1 MNNMNFMQYTTD
13 YISGVM
19 SLRNPQEKSLKILEE
34 IINDTDLVNN
44 RNIEEILKV
53 IHSKYPICSDFER
66 DFISLTFALATGVG
80 KTRLMGAFITYL
92 YTNYGI
98 KNFLVVAPGTTIYE
112 KLKSDLGNPDN
123 PKYVFKGL
131 GCFNNPPKIIADDDY
146 ANKNISL
153 FDSEVNIYVYNIGK
167 FDKEKTK
174 MKAFNEFLGM
184 SFYEKLAEMKDLVI
198 IMDESHHYRADKGM
212 TAINELK
219 PILGLELTA
228 TPIVNIKN
236 KQVPFKNVVYEYP
249 LSEAIKDGY
258 TRVPFALTRTD
269 IDFYHFGDDQL
280 DKLMLNDGIKYHE
293 LIKNKLI
300 NYAKVNKRQVVKPF
314 MLVVCKDTEHAK
326 KIEEYIKSNDFENG
340 KYKNKT
346 IKIESKM
353 SGVETEVNTKLL
365 LEVEKVDNPV
375 EIVIHVNML
384 KEGWDVNNLYTI
396 VPLRTASSKILRE
409 QMIGRG
415 LRLPYGERTGDKEID
430 SVVLTAHDKFQEI
443 LEEAQKGDSIFKLG
457 NVIKIEEI
465 EYEKETFSQIAI
477 EYPINDELNDS
488 IFVEE
493 ESTKYELT
501 NKINELL
508 TKNIEEQIY
517 NQKSDNFSDN
527 FTEEIEEQ
535 IRQDIE
541 EEIKKYDD
549 LGKIYEEN
557 KNPIEYWLKQ
567 NIKKTHEKAIDKFIL
582 IPKIKTER
590 EQGEYYFDDFN
601 LDTSK
606 FNQKPIDNKILLQNL
621 IDASEVEMI
630 NGGYINFDAVTP
642 EKTILDELRN
652 KSEIDYEKTSDLLF
666 KLINQLITKLKVE
679 YNDEQVKNIV
689 MMYKREIANEIYSQ
703 MLKHFIRNEGIIK
716 EEVFAEKPINYQSK
730 YNYNIKKNL
739 FDNYDSDRD
748 GRITS
753 ILFDGIKRG
762 VFNTAKFDSVPELQL
777 AKILER
783 ENDFVQKWLRPSSTD
798 FNITYNDGKNYEP
811 DFVVETERMKYL
823 VEVKGED
830 KLNDPD
836 VLAKKKKSVEYCKL
850 VSKWAEETGDKKW
863 TYVFIPASK
872 ITSKSTFK
880 YLSEYYAVKE

>member
-44 RNIEEILKV
+44 RNIEGILKV

-184 SFYEKLAEMKDLVI
+184 SFYQKLAEMKDLVI
-198 IMDESHHYRADKGM
+198 LMDESHHYRADKGM

-293 LIKNKLI
+293 LIKSKLI
-300 NYAKVNKRQVVKPF
+300 NYAKVNKRPLVKPF

-340 KYKNKT
+340 KYKYKT

-409 QMIGRG
+409 QMVGRG

-465 EYEKETFSQIAI
+465 EDEKEVFSQIAI

-493 ESTKYELT
+493 ESAKYELT

-517 NQKSDNFSDN
+517 NQKSDNF
-527 FTEEIEEQ
+527 TEEIEEK

-541 EEIKKYDD
+541 EEIKKDDD

-567 NIKKTHEKAIDKFIL
+567 NIKKTHEKAVDKFIL

-590 EQGEYYFDDFN
+590 EEGEYYFDDFN

-621 IDASEVEMI
+621 IDASEVEII

-666 KLINQLITKLKVE
+666 KLINQLITKFKNE
-679 YNDEQVKNIV
+679 FNDEQVKNIV

-703 MLKHFIRNEGIIK
+703 MLKHFVRNEGIIK

-730 YNYNIKKNL
+730 YSYNIKKNL

-762 VFNTAKFDSVPELQL
+762 VFDTAKFDSVPELQL

-783 ENDFVQKWLRPSSTD
+783 ENDFVQKWLRPSTTD

-811 DFVVETERMKYL
+811 DFVVETEKMNYL

-836 VLAKKKKSVEYCKL
+836 VLAKKEKSVEYCKL
-850 VSKWAEETGDKKW
+850 VSKWAEETENKKW

>member
-44 RNIEEILKV
+44 RNIEGILKV

-184 SFYEKLAEMKDLVI
+184 SFYQKLAEMKDLVI
-198 IMDESHHYRADKGM
+198 LMDESHHYRADKGM

-293 LIKNKLI
+293 LIKSKLI
-300 NYAKVNKRQVVKPF
+300 NYAKVNKRPLVKPF

-340 KYKNKT
+340 KYKYKT

-409 QMIGRG
+409 QMVGRG

-465 EYEKETFSQIAI
+465 EDEKEVFSQIAI

-493 ESTKYELT
+493 ESAKYELT

-517 NQKSDNFSDN
+517 NQKSDNF
-527 FTEEIEEQ
+527 TEEIEEK

-541 EEIKKYDD
+541 EEIKKDDD

-567 NIKKTHEKAIDKFIL
+567 NIKKTHEKAVDKFIL

-590 EQGEYYFDDFN
+590 EEEEYYFDDFN

-621 IDASEVEMI
+621 IDASEVEII

-666 KLINQLITKLKVE
+666 KLINQLITKFKNE
-679 YNDEQVKNIV
+679 FNDEQVKNIV

-703 MLKHFIRNEGIIK
+703 MLKHFVRNEGIIK

-730 YNYNIKKNL
+730 YSYNIKKNL

-762 VFNTAKFDSVPELQL
+762 VFDTAKFDSVPELQL

-783 ENDFVQKWLRPSSTD
+783 ENDFVQKWLRPSATD

-811 DFVVETERMKYL
+811 DFVVETEKMNYL

-836 VLAKKKKSVEYCKL
+836 VLAKKEKSVEYCKL
-850 VSKWAEETGDKKW
+850 VSKWAEETENKKW

>member
-34 IINDTDLVNN
+34 IINETELINN
-44 RNIEEILKV
+44 RNIEETLKI

-326 KIEEYIKSNDFENG
+326 IIEEYIKSNDFENG

-409 QMIGRG
+409 QMVGRG

-465 EYEKETFSQIAI
+465 EDEKETFSQIAI

-488 IFVEE
+488 IFVAE

-517 NQKSDNFSDN
+517 SQNSDN

-541 EEIKKYDD
+541 EEIKKDDD

-567 NIKKTHEKAIDKFIL
+567 NIKRTHEKAIDKFIL

-590 EQGEYYFDDFN
+590 EEGEYYFDDFN

-621 IDASEVEMI
+621 IDASEVEII

-666 KLINQLITKLKVE
+666 KLINQLITKFKNE
-679 YNDEQVKNIV
+679 FNDEQVKNIV

-730 YNYNIKKNL
+730 YSYNIKKNL

-762 VFNTAKFDSVPELQL
+762 VFETAKFDSVPELQL

-811 DFVVETERMKYL
+811 DFVVETEKMKYL
-823 VEVKGED
+823 IEVKGED

-836 VLAKKKKSVEYCKL
+836 VLAKKKKSVEYCNL

>member
-34 IINDTDLVNN
+34 IINDTNLVNN

-66 DFISLTFALATGVG
+66 EFISLTFALATGVG

-112 KLKSDLGNPDN
+112 KLKSDLGNPDS

-153 FDSEVNIYVYNIGK
+153 FDSEVKIYVYNIGK

-293 LIKNKLI
+293 FIKNKLI
-300 NYAKVNKRQVVKPF
+300 NYAKINKRQVVKPF

-409 QMIGRG
+409 QMVGRG

-465 EYEKETFSQIAI
+465 EDEKETFSQIAI

-541 EEIKKYDD
+541 EEIKKDDD

-621 IDASEVEMI
+621 IDASEVEII

-666 KLINQLITKLKVE
+666 KLINQLITKFKVE

-811 DFVVETERMKYL
+811 DFVVETEKMKYL
-823 VEVKGED
+823 IEVKGED

>member
-44 RNIEEILKV
+44 RNIEGILKV

-184 SFYEKLAEMKDLVI
+184 SFYQKLAEMKDLVI
-198 IMDESHHYRADKGM
+198 LMDESHHYRADKGM

-269 IDFYHFGDDQL
+269 IDFYHFGNDQL

-293 LIKNKLI
+293 LIKSKLI
-300 NYAKVNKRQVVKPF
+300 NYAKVNKRPLVKPF

-340 KYKNKT
+340 KYKYKT

-409 QMIGRG
+409 QMVGRG

-465 EYEKETFSQIAI
+465 EDEKEVFSQIAI

-493 ESTKYELT
+493 ESAKYELT

-517 NQKSDNFSDN
+517 NQKSDNF
-527 FTEEIEEQ
+527 TEEIEEK

-541 EEIKKYDD
+541 EEIKKDDD

-567 NIKKTHEKAIDKFIL
+567 NIKKTHEKAVDKFIL

-590 EQGEYYFDDFN
+590 EEGEYYFDDFN

-621 IDASEVEMI
+621 IDASEVEII

-666 KLINQLITKLKVE
+666 KLINQLITKFKNE
-679 YNDEQVKNIV
+679 FNDEQVKNIV

-703 MLKHFIRNEGIIK
+703 MLKHFVRNEGIIK

-730 YNYNIKKNL
+730 YSYNIKKNL

-762 VFNTAKFDSVPELQL
+762 VFDTAKFDSVPELQL

-783 ENDFVQKWLRPSSTD
+783 ENDFVQKWLRPSTTD

-811 DFVVETERMKYL
+811 DFVVETEKMNYL

-836 VLAKKKKSVEYCKL
+836 VLAKKEKSVEYCKL
-850 VSKWAEETGDKKW
+850 VSKWAEETENKKW

>member
-44 RNIEEILKV
+44 RNIEGILKV

-184 SFYEKLAEMKDLVI
+184 SFYQKLAEMKDLVI
-198 IMDESHHYRADKGM
+198 LMDESHHYRADKGM

-269 IDFYHFGDDQL
+269 IDFYHFGNDQL

-293 LIKNKLI
+293 LIKSKLI
-300 NYAKVNKRQVVKPF
+300 NYAKVNKRPLVKPF

-340 KYKNKT
+340 KYKYKT

-409 QMIGRG
+409 QMVGRG

-465 EYEKETFSQIAI
+465 EDEKEVFSQIAI
-477 EYPINDELNDS
+477 EYQINDELNDS

-493 ESTKYELT
+493 ESAKYELT

-517 NQKSDNFSDN
+517 NQKSDNF
-527 FTEEIEEQ
+527 TEEIEEK

-541 EEIKKYDD
+541 EEIKKDDD

-567 NIKKTHEKAIDKFIL
+567 IIKKTHEKAVDKFIL

-590 EQGEYYFDDFN
+590 EEGEYYFDDFN

-621 IDASEVEMI
+621 IDASEVEII

-666 KLINQLITKLKVE
+666 KLINQLITKFKNE
-679 YNDEQVKNIV
+679 FNDEQVKNIV

-703 MLKHFIRNEGIIK
+703 MLKHFVRNEGIIK

-730 YNYNIKKNL
+730 YSYNIKKNL

-762 VFNTAKFDSVPELQL
+762 VFDTAKFDSVPELQL

-783 ENDFVQKWLRPSSTD
+783 ENDFVQKWLRPSATD

-811 DFVVETERMKYL
+811 DFVVETEKMNYL

-836 VLAKKKKSVEYCKL
+836 VLAKKEKSVEYCKL
-850 VSKWAEETGDKKW
+850 VSKWAEETENKKW

>member
-1 MNNMNFMQYTTD
+1 MNNINFMQYTTD

-34 IINDTDLVNN
+34 IINDIDLVNN

-184 SFYEKLAEMKDLVI
+184 SFYEKLTEMKDLVI
-198 IMDESHHYRADKGM
+198 LMDESHHYRADKGM

-300 NYAKVNKRQVVKPF
+300 NYAKANKRPLVKPF

-340 KYKNKT
+340 KYKYKT

-396 VPLRTASSKILRE
+396 IPLRTASSKILRE
-409 QMIGRG
+409 QMVGRG

-465 EYEKETFSQIAI
+465 EDEKETFSQIAI
-477 EYPINDELNDS
+477 EYPINDELNNS

-493 ESTKYELT
+493 ESAKYELT

-517 NQKSDNFSDN
+517 NQKSDNF
-527 FTEEIEEQ
+527 TEEIEEQ

-541 EEIKKYDD
+541 EEIKKDDD

-567 NIKKTHEKAIDKFIL
+567 NIKRTHEKAVDKFIL

-590 EQGEYYFDDFN
+590 EEGEYYFDDFN

-666 KLINQLITKLKVE
+666 KLINQLITKFKKE
-679 YNDEQVKNIV
+679 FNDEKVKNIV

-730 YNYNIKKNL
+730 YNYNKKKNL

-777 AKILER
+777 AKLLER

-811 DFVVETERMKYL
+811 DFVVETEKMKYL
-823 VEVKGED
+823 IEVKGED

>member
-131 GCFNNPPKIIADDDY
+131 GCFSNPPQIIANDDY

-167 FDKEKTK
+167 FDKDNTK
-174 MKAFNEFLGM
+174 MKALNESLGM
-184 SFYEKLAEMKDLVI
+184 SFYEKLAKMKDLVI

-212 TAINELK
+212 ATINQLK

-236 KQVPFKNVVYEYP
+236 KQVKFKNVVYEYP
-249 LSEAIKDGY
+249 LPEAIKDGY

-269 IDFYHFGDDQL
+269 INFYHFGDEQL
-280 DKLMLNDGIKYHE
+280 DKLMLNDGIKYHK

-300 NYAKVNKRQVVKPF
+300 NYAKTNKQQLIKPF
-314 MLVVCKDTEHAK
+314 MLVVCKNTDHAK
-326 KIEEYIKSNDFENG
+326 KVEEYIKSNDFENG

-346 IKIESKM
+346 IKMESKM
-353 SGVETEVNTKLL
+353 KEAEIEANTKLL
-365 LEVEKVDNPV
+365 LEVEKADNPI

-409 QMIGRG
+409 QMVGRG
-415 LRLPYGERTGDKEID
+415 LRLPYGKRTGDKEID

-443 LEEAQKGDSIFKLG
+443 IEEAQKGNSIFRLG
-457 NVIKIEEI
+457 NVIKAEEI
-465 EYEKETFSQIAI
+465 ENEKFTYTQINLDL
-477 EYPINDELNDS
+477 EEEQEELNSLLQVKEDEEKYNFTHN
-488 IFVEE
+488 INTLIKDKVTEYACNNENKMTE
-493 ESTKYELT
+493 ESK
-501 NKINELL
+501 NKI
-508 TKNIEEQIY
+508 KKQ
-517 NQKSDNFSDN
+517 
-527 FTEEIEEQ
+527 
-535 IRQDIE
+535 IE
-541 EEIKKYDD
+541 EEIKNDED
-549 LGKIYEEN
+549 LGRIFEEN
-557 KNPIEYWLKQ
+557 KNPIESWM
-567 NIKKTHEKAIDKFIL
+567 NRAIEKAEKASKHQFIL

-590 EQGEYYFDDFN
+590 EEGEYYFDNFD
-601 LDTSK
+601 LDVSK
-606 FNQKPIDNKILLQNL
+606 FNQKPIDNKLLLQNL
-621 IDASEVEMI
+621 IDASEVKMI
-630 NGGYINFDAVTP
+630 DGGYINFEAVSP
-642 EKTILDELRN
+642 EKTILEELRK

-666 KLINQLITKLKVE
+666 KLISQLILKFKKE
-679 YNDEQVKNIV
+679 FDNEQVKNIV
-689 MMYKREIANEIYSQ
+689 MMYKRELADEIYNQ
-703 MLKHFIRNEGIIK
+703 MLKHFVRNEGIIK
-716 EEVFAEKPINYQSK
+716 EEVFAERPINYQSNYT
-730 YNYNIKKNL
+730 YNKKKNL

-762 VFNTAKFDSVPELQL
+762 VFSTAKFDSVPELQL
-777 AKILER
+777 ARILER
-783 ENDFVQKWLRPSSTD
+783 EDNFVEKWLRPSPID
-798 FNITYNDGKNYEP
+798 FNITYNEGKNYEP
-811 DFVVETERMKYL
+811 DFVVETEKIIYL
-823 VEVKGED
+823 VEVKGDD

-836 VLAKKKKSVEYCKL
+836 VLAKKKKSVDYCTL
-850 VSKWAEETGDKKW
+850 ISKWAEETGNKKW
-863 TYVFIPASK
+863 THVFIPASK

-880 YLSEYYAVKE
+880 YLSEYYTVNY

>member
-1 MNNMNFMQYTTD
+1 MNNMNFMEYTTD

-34 IINDTDLVNN
+34 VINDTDLVNN
-44 RNIEEILKV
+44 RNIEKILNI
-53 IHSKYPICSDFER
+53 IHSKYPICTDFER
-66 DFISLTFALATGVG
+66 KFISLTFALATGVG

-112 KLKSDLGNPDN
+112 KLKADLGNPDN

-131 GCFNNPPKIIADDDY
+131 GCFKNPPKVIADDDY

-167 FDKEKTK
+167 FDKDKTK

-184 SFYEKLAEMKDLVI
+184 SFYEKLARMEDLVI

-269 IDFYHFGDDQL
+269 IDFYHFGDEQL

-293 LIKNKLI
+293 LVKNKLI
-300 NYAKVNKRQVVKPF
+300 NFAEINKRPLVKPF
-314 MLVVCKDTEHAK
+314 MLVVCKDTEHAR
-326 KIEEYIKSNDFENG
+326 KIEEYIKSDDFQNG

-365 LEVEKVDNPV
+365 LEVERVDNPV

-409 QMIGRG
+409 QMVGRG

-430 SVVLTAHDKFQEI
+430 SVVLTAHNKFQEI
-443 LEEAQKGDSIFKLG
+443 LDEAQKGDSIFKLG
-457 NVIKIEEI
+457 NIIKVEE
-465 EYEKETFSQIAI
+465 
-477 EYPINDELNDS
+477 
-488 IFVEE
+488 VEE
-493 ESTKYELT
+493 EKFSCSQLALDLSNEQDELSSLVQEEEGKDTFTSTINDLIK
-501 NKINELL
+501 NKVTEYIYNNKNKMSEEN
-508 TKNIEEQIY
+508 KNII
-517 NQKSDNFSDN
+517 K
-527 FTEEIEEQ
+527 
-535 IRQDIE
+535 RQIE
-541 EEIKKYDD
+541 EEIKNDED
-549 LGKIYEEN
+549 LGRIFEEN
-557 KNPIEYWLKQ
+557 RNPIESWMNKT
-567 NIKKTHEKAIDKFIL
+567 IEKVEKKSEHRFIL

-590 EQGEYYFDDFN
+590 EEGEYYFDDFD
-601 LDTSK
+601 LDVLK
-606 FNQKPIDNKILLQNL
+606 FNQKPIDNKLLLQNL
-621 IDASEVEMI
+621 IDASEIEMLD
-630 NGGYINFDAVTP
+630 GGYINFDAVSP
-642 EKTILDELRN
+642 EKTILSELRK

-666 KLINQLITKLKVE
+666 KLIKQLVSKFEKE
-679 YNDEQVKNIV
+679 FDNEQVKNIV

-703 MLKHFIRNEGIIK
+703 MLKHFVRNEGIIK
-716 EEVFAEKPINYQSK
+716 EEVFAEKPINYQSN
-730 YNYNIKKNL
+730 YSYNIKKNL
-739 FDNYDSDRD
+739 FDNYNSDID
-748 GRITS
+748 GRIKS

-762 VFNTAKFDSVPELQL
+762 VFDTAKFDSVPELQL

-783 ENDFVQKWLRPSSTD
+783 ENNFVEKWLRPSPID
-798 FNITYNDGKNYEP
+798 FNITYNEGRNYEP
-811 DFVVETERMKYL
+811 DFVVETEKIIYL
-823 VEVKGED
+823 VEVKGDD
-830 KLNDPD
+830 KLNEPD
-836 VLAKKKKSVEYCKL
+836 VLAKRKKSVEYCAL
-850 VSKWAEETGDKKW
+850 VSKWAEETGNKKW
-863 TYVFIPASK
+863 VHVFIPASK
-872 ITSKSTFK
+872 VSSRSTFK
-880 YLSEYYAVKE
+880 YLSEYFAVKE

>member
-44 RNIEEILKV
+44 RNIDGILKV

-184 SFYEKLAEMKDLVI
+184 SFYQKLAEMKDLVI
-198 IMDESHHYRADKGM
+198 LMDESHHYRADKGM

-293 LIKNKLI
+293 LIKSKLI
-300 NYAKVNKRQVVKPF
+300 NYAKVNKRPLVKPF

-340 KYKNKT
+340 KYKYKT

-409 QMIGRG
+409 QMVGRG

-465 EYEKETFSQIAI
+465 EDEKEVFSQIAI

-493 ESTKYELT
+493 ESAKYELT

-517 NQKSDNFSDN
+517 NQKSDNF
-527 FTEEIEEQ
+527 TEEIEEK

-541 EEIKKYDD
+541 EEIKKDDD

-567 NIKKTHEKAIDKFIL
+567 NIKKTHEKAVDKFIL

-590 EQGEYYFDDFN
+590 EEGEYYFDDFN

-621 IDASEVEMI
+621 IDASEVEII

-666 KLINQLITKLKVE
+666 KLINQLITKFKNE
-679 YNDEQVKNIV
+679 FNDEQVKNIV

-703 MLKHFIRNEGIIK
+703 MLKHFVRNEGIIK

-730 YNYNIKKNL
+730 YSYNIKKNL

-762 VFNTAKFDSVPELQL
+762 VFDTAKFDSVPELQL

-783 ENDFVQKWLRPSSTD
+783 ENDFVQKWLRPSATD

-811 DFVVETERMKYL
+811 DFVVETEKMNYL

-836 VLAKKKKSVEYCKL
+836 VLAKKEKSVEYCKL
-850 VSKWAEETGDKKW
+850 VSKWAEETENKKW

>member
-44 RNIEEILKV
+44 RNIEEILNV
-53 IHSKYPICSDFER
+53 IHSKYPICTDFER
-66 DFISLTFALATGVG
+66 NFISLTFALATGVG

-98 KNFLVVAPGTTIYE
+98 KNFLAVAPGTTIYE
-112 KLKSDLGNPDN
+112 KLKADLGNPDN

-131 GCFNNPPKIIADDDY
+131 GCFKNPPKVIADDDY

-167 FDKEKTK
+167 FDKDNTK

-184 SFYEKLAEMKDLVI
+184 SFYDKLADMKDLVI

-212 TAINELK
+212 AALNELK
-219 PILGLELTA
+219 PVLGLELTA

-236 KQVPFKNVVYEYP
+236 KQIPFKNVVYEYP

-258 TRVPFALTRTD
+258 TRVPFAVTRTD
-269 IDFYHFGDDQL
+269 IDFYHFGDEQL
-280 DKLMLNDGIKYHE
+280 DKLMLNDGIKCHE
-293 LIKNKLI
+293 RIKNKLA
-300 NYAKVNKRQVVKPF
+300 NYSKVNNKPLVKPF
-314 MLVVCKDTEHAK
+314 MLVVCKDTNHAK
-326 KIEEYIKSNDFENG
+326 IIEEYVKSDEFKNG
-340 KYKNKT
+340 KYKYKT

-353 SGVETEVNTKLL
+353 SGVETEANTKLL
-365 LEVEKVDNPV
+365 LEVERVDNPV

-409 QMIGRG
+409 QMVGRG
-415 LRLPYGERTGDKEID
+415 LRLPYGERTGDKDID
-430 SVVLTAHDKFQEI
+430 SVMLTAHDKFQEI
-443 LEEAQKGDSIFKLG
+443 LEEAQRGDSIFKLG

-465 EYEKETFSQIAI
+465 EDEKETFSQIAI
-477 EYPINDELNDS
+477 EYPINDELNNS

-493 ESTKYELT
+493 ESSKYELT
-501 NKINELL
+501 NKINDLL
-508 TKNIEEQIY
+508 TKNIQEQIY
-517 NQKSDNFSDN
+517 NQNSDSI
-527 FTEEIEEQ
+527 TEKIEEQ
-535 IRQDIE
+535 IRKEIE
-541 EEIKKYDD
+541 EEIKKDDD

-557 KNPIEYWLKQ
+557 KNPIEYLLKQ
-567 NIKKTHEKAIDKFIL
+567 NIKKTYEKAVDKFIL

-590 EQGEYYFDDFN
+590 EEGEYYFDDFD
-601 LDTSK
+601 LDISK
-606 FNQKPIDNKILLQNL
+606 FNQKPIDNKLLLQNL

-630 NGGYINFDAVTP
+630 DGDYINFDAVSP
-642 EKTILDELRN
+642 EKTILDELRG

-666 KLINQLITKLKVE
+666 KLINQLITKLKNE
-679 YNDEQVKNIV
+679 FNDEQVKNIV

-703 MLKHFIRNEGIIK
+703 MLKHFVRNEGIIK
-716 EEVFAEKPINYQSK
+716 EEVFAEKSINYQSK

-753 ILFDGIKRG
+753 ILFDGIKKG
-762 VFNTAKFDSVPELQL
+762 VFGTAKFDSVPELQL

-783 ENDFVQKWLRPSSTD
+783 ENNFVQKWLRPSPID
-798 FNITYNDGKNYEP
+798 FNITYNNGKSYEP
-811 DFVVETERMKYL
+811 DFVIETEKIIYL
-823 VEVKGED
+823 VEVKGDD

-836 VLAKKKKSVEYCKL
+836 VLAKKQKSIEYCKL
-850 VSKWAEETGDKKW
+850 VSKWAEETGNKKW
-863 TYVFIPASK
+863 IHVFIPASK
-872 ITSKSTFK
+872 ISSMSTFK
-880 YLSEYYAVKE
+880 YLSEYYAVE

>member
-44 RNIEEILKV
+44 RNIEGILKV

-184 SFYEKLAEMKDLVI
+184 SFYQKLAEMKDLVI
-198 IMDESHHYRADKGM
+198 LMDESHHYRADKGM

-293 LIKNKLI
+293 LIKSKLI
-300 NYAKVNKRQVVKPF
+300 NYAKVNKRPLVKPF

-340 KYKNKT
+340 KYKYKT

-409 QMIGRG
+409 QMVGRG

-465 EYEKETFSQIAI
+465 EDEKEVFSQIAI

-493 ESTKYELT
+493 ESAKYELT

-517 NQKSDNFSDN
+517 NQKSDNF
-527 FTEEIEEQ
+527 TEEIEEK

-541 EEIKKYDD
+541 EEIKKDDD

-567 NIKKTHEKAIDKFIL
+567 NIKKTHEKVVDKFIL

-590 EQGEYYFDDFN
+590 EEGEYYFDDFN

-621 IDASEVEMI
+621 IDASEVEII

-666 KLINQLITKLKVE
+666 KLITQLITKFKNE
-679 YNDEQVKNIV
+679 FNDEQVKNIV

-703 MLKHFIRNEGIIK
+703 MLKHFVRNEGIIK

-730 YNYNIKKNL
+730 YSYNIKKNL

-753 ILFDGIKRG
+753 IL
-762 VFNTAKFDSVPELQL
+762 FDSVPELQL

-783 ENDFVQKWLRPSSTD
+783 ENDFVQKWLRPSATD

-811 DFVVETERMKYL
+811 DFVVETEKMNYL

-836 VLAKKKKSVEYCKL
+836 VLAKKEKSVEYCKL
-850 VSKWAEETGDKKW
+850 VSKWAEETENKKW

>member
-44 RNIEEILKV
+44 RNIEGILKV

-184 SFYEKLAEMKDLVI
+184 SFYQKLAEMKDLVI
-198 IMDESHHYRADKGM
+198 LMDESHHYRADKGM

-269 IDFYHFGDDQL
+269 IDFYHFGDEQL

-293 LIKNKLI
+293 LIKSKLI
-300 NYAKVNKRQVVKPF
+300 NYAKVNKRPLVKPF

-340 KYKNKT
+340 KYKYKT

-409 QMIGRG
+409 QMVGRG

-465 EYEKETFSQIAI
+465 EDEKEVFSQIAI

-493 ESTKYELT
+493 ESAKYELT

-517 NQKSDNFSDN
+517 NQKSDNF
-527 FTEEIEEQ
+527 TEEIEEK

-541 EEIKKYDD
+541 EEIKKDDD

-567 NIKKTHEKAIDKFIL
+567 NIKKTHEKVVDKFIL

-590 EQGEYYFDDFN
+590 EEGEYYFDDFN

-621 IDASEVEMI
+621 IDASEVEII

-666 KLINQLITKLKVE
+666 KLINQLITKFKNE
-679 YNDEQVKNIV
+679 FNDEQVKNIV

-703 MLKHFIRNEGIIK
+703 MLKHFVRNEGIIK

-730 YNYNIKKNL
+730 YSYNIKKNL

-762 VFNTAKFDSVPELQL
+762 VFDTAKFDSVPELQL

-783 ENDFVQKWLRPSSTD
+783 ENDFVQKWLRPSATD

-811 DFVVETERMKYL
+811 DFVVETEKMNYL

-836 VLAKKKKSVEYCKL
+836 VLAKKEKSVEYCKL
-850 VSKWAEETGDKKW
+850 VSKWAEETENKKW

>member
-1 MNNMNFMQYTTD
+1 MKNMNFMQYTTD

-44 RNIEEILKV
+44 RNIEGILKV

-184 SFYEKLAEMKDLVI
+184 SFYQKLAEMKDLVI
-198 IMDESHHYRADKGM
+198 LMDESHHYRADKGM

-293 LIKNKLI
+293 LIKSKLI
-300 NYAKVNKRQVVKPF
+300 NYAKVNKRPLVKPF

-340 KYKNKT
+340 KYKYKT

-409 QMIGRG
+409 QMVGRG

-465 EYEKETFSQIAI
+465 EDEKEVFSQIAI

-493 ESTKYELT
+493 ESAKYELT

-517 NQKSDNFSDN
+517 NQKSDNF
-527 FTEEIEEQ
+527 TEEIEEK

-541 EEIKKYDD
+541 EEIKKDDD

-567 NIKKTHEKAIDKFIL
+567 NIKKTHEKAVDKFIL

-590 EQGEYYFDDFN
+590 EEGEYYFDDFN

-621 IDASEVEMI
+621 IDASEVEII

-666 KLINQLITKLKVE
+666 KLINQLITKFKNE
-679 YNDEQVKNIV
+679 FNDEQVKNIV

-703 MLKHFIRNEGIIK
+703 MLKHFVRNEGIIK

-730 YNYNIKKNL
+730 YSYNIKKNL

-762 VFNTAKFDSVPELQL
+762 VFDTAKFDSVPELQL

-783 ENDFVQKWLRPSSTD
+783 ENDFVQKWLRPSTTD

-811 DFVVETERMKYL
+811 DFVVETEKMNYL

-836 VLAKKKKSVEYCKL
+836 VLAKKEKSVEYCKL
-850 VSKWAEETGDKKW
+850 VSKWAEETENKKW

>member
-44 RNIEEILKV
+44 RNIEGILKV

-184 SFYEKLAEMKDLVI
+184 SFYQKLAEMKDLVI
-198 IMDESHHYRADKGM
+198 LMDESHHYRADKGM

-293 LIKNKLI
+293 LIKSKLI
-300 NYAKVNKRQVVKPF
+300 NYAKVNKRPLVKPF

-340 KYKNKT
+340 KYKYKT

-409 QMIGRG
+409 QMVGRG

-465 EYEKETFSQIAI
+465 EDEKEVFSQIAI

-493 ESTKYELT
+493 ESAKYELT

-517 NQKSDNFSDN
+517 NQKSDNF
-527 FTEEIEEQ
+527 TEEIEAK

-541 EEIKKYDD
+541 EEIKKDDD

-567 NIKKTHEKAIDKFIL
+567 NIKKTHEKAVDKFIL

-590 EQGEYYFDDFN
+590 EEGEYYFDDFN

-621 IDASEVEMI
+621 IDASEVEII

-666 KLINQLITKLKVE
+666 KLINQLITKFKNE
-679 YNDEQVKNIV
+679 FNDEQVKNIV

-703 MLKHFIRNEGIIK
+703 MLKHFVRNEGIIK

-730 YNYNIKKNL
+730 YSYNIKKNL

-762 VFNTAKFDSVPELQL
+762 VFDTAKFDSVPELQL

-783 ENDFVQKWLRPSSTD
+783 ENDFVQKWLRPSTTD

-811 DFVVETERMKYL
+811 DFVVETEKMNYL

-836 VLAKKKKSVEYCKL
+836 VLAKKEKSVEYCKL
-850 VSKWAEETGDKKW
+850 VSKWAEETENKKW